1 MDSQGEEENPFTLPP
16 DDEIFTLREQERKK
30 RAEERERDK
39 HLKVHQKTTSAS
51 RIHRIKRFK
60 DDEVAEKKDEE
71 KQANVFLGPGAATVG
86 RDTRREKENIADFV
100 AKKREMFLVQM
111 SLDVKRAEILKL
123 DEKAR
128 MKEEAL
134 RKSQQMLGE
143 DVDRFDRFLQANDA
157 KAHRTMKQAEDM
169 TKEKQQ
175 RLQKIKTAKGQI
187 SAIQSDI
194 SKHKE
199 QKEECIKYKQF
210 LDKLTPG
217 EWKERQIEIKKERR
231 KKRKEDWVAGRIEQI
246 QRQMQNEID
255 AEEAEM
261 DKDADERQRKGG
273 KRGKAGKK
281 AEEDEQRERE
291 RELELR
297 RRKIRKKF
305 PTQDQLEKKYMEE
318 MDCDSGEEIPLY
330 FQDPKDL
337 LDIFTAL
344 EEQNLFLIQNS
355 QETEQQLEEIEQKFQ
370 EAKHSQEHRQ
380 VTLKDN
386 IVETEKKINE
396 ETEKAEELRGRIG
409 RKTGTDGTAELL
421 KELEAKTRDVYKT
434 CDFNTDHFPG
444 ALQMLADI
452 ERKLEELLTHLEQ
465 AERAAPETFHRLE
478 FSKEKDRREKVRQ
491 QRTKALQQK
500 NEERLRASLLRS
512 QAPVHK
518 KTGKQIMFRS
528 APLHQ
533 EKRVVRENDDDA
545 EAEQAARLFGIYVGR
560 DGNPHAAKPQAREG
574 S

>member
-1 MDSQGEEENPFTLPP
+1 MF
-16 DDEIFTLREQERKK
+16 KK
-30 RAEERERDK
+30 
-39 HLKVHQKTTSAS
+39 LKVWEKTTAAS
-51 RIHRIKRFK
+51 RIHRIQRFK
-60 DDEVAEKKDEE
+60 DEDLLSSEKERKD
-71 KQANVFLGPGAATVG
+71 ASVFLGPGAATIG
-86 RDTRREKENIADFV
+86 RDPHSRREKENIADFV

-157 KAHRTMKQAEDM
+157 KAHRAMKQAEDM

-175 RLQKIKTAKGQI
+175 RLQKIKTAKSQI

-210 LDKLTPG
+210 LDKLTPN
-217 EWKERQIEIKKERR
+217 EWKDRQIEIKKERR
-231 KKRKEDWVAGRIEQI
+231 KKRKEDWVVGRIDQI
-246 QRQMQNEID
+246 QRQMQQEID

-261 DKDADERQRKGG
+261 DKDLDERQRKGG
-273 KRGKAGKK
+273 KGRKGQKK
-281 AEEDEQRERE
+281 QEEDEQRERE

-297 RRKIRKKF
+297 KIRKKY